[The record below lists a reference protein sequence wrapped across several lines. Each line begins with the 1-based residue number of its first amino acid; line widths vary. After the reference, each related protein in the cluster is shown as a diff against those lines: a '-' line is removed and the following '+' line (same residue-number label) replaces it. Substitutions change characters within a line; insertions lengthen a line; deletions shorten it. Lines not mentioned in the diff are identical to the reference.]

1 METLVKTLSAE
12 DDSAQTNSYGPNEE
26 TKRCPYCAELILA
39 AAVKCK
45 HCSEFL
51 SENATPPPVPAPKSK
66 WHQSN
71 LAIFFAMLTMGPLA
85 LPMVWMN
92 KRYLLVSKVI
102 ITVLVLGGTIGL
114 CYGAVKIYQGI
125 FDQLRA
131 MGISGVY

>member
-1 METLVKTLSAE
+1 METLVKTLIVE
-12 DDSAQTNSYGPNEE
+12 DAPSPSHSYGPDEE

-51 SENATPPPVPAPKSK
+51 SGEQSPPPVPAPKKK

-71 LAIFFAMLTMGPLA
+71 LTIFLAMLTMGPLA

-92 KRYLLVSKVI
+92 KRYRLLSKVI
-102 ITVLVLGGTIGL
+102 VTVLVLGGSFGL
-114 CYGAVKIYQGI
+114 GYGAVKIYQGI